1 MSLDSGM
8 RSLAL
13 PALDIWEKVL
23 GRKVELVALEDN
35 EATLQIV
42 KTGKNPSL
50 RRISRVHGV
59 SISWLHDLF
68 KQEGIGIK
76 YQFTGGQKADIFT
89 KVFKDRT
96 VWNSV
101 RSLVGIRPPLC
112 ASGGNALDLVV
123 ADAFIV

>member
-1 MSLDSGM
+1 M

-13 PALDIWEKVL
+13 LALDIWEKVL

-50 RRISRVHGV
+50 RHISRVHGV

-76 YQFTGGQKADIFT
+76 YQFTGGPESRHFH
-89 KVFKDRT
+89 
-96 VWNSV
+96 
-101 RSLVGIRPPLC
+101 
-112 ASGGNALDLVV
+112 
-123 ADAFIV
+123 